1 MADHYTERETRLI
14 LKLTQDFA
22 KVINKFQDDN
32 CEEFIV
38 GDRSCMLQHSLCDI
52 VLSFIIA
59 ASESGFE
66 KDVLDDMYSDVAES
80 IELYSR
86 PKGKMMN

>member
-38 GDRSCMLQHSLCDI
+38 EDRSCMLQHSLCDI
-52 VLSFIIA
+52 VLSFIMA
-59 ASESGFE
+59 AAESGFE
-66 KDVLDDMYSDVAES
+66 KDVLDDIYEDISDA
-80 IELYSR
+80 IELYSK
-86 PKGKMMN
+86 PKNQMMN